1 MPAAPNQFQG
11 SIAAPT
17 IVSGARAV
25 SDVNATRIKVDVR
38 DDILEYDS
46 NANSLTLLTVKTTGR
61 REVGQYQ
68 YYWQEKDRFP
78 RDDRV
83 NDATD
88 LNASDQTLV
97 VDNGARFK
105 QWDVVLVVRT
115 GERILVTAVTSNSL
129 TVTRGLNSSAQIIL
143 DNDELQIIGNAYVEG
158 GDVGTSKSVQ
168 ARLPFNYTQQI
179 RTPFSFTGRD
189 EQTRMFGGK
198 DPNIERRWQG
208 VEHQISIEETFWW
221 GVRDTQTD
229 ATSGKLITF
238 TGGMDYYITTN
249 SYDINSIKFNERNF
263 TEALEVG
270 MRDGRGGKLGKKT
283 KVFYAGARYITEFE
297 TWAKARLY
305 YVPED
310 KVYGLDAMVFKS
322 AHGKVILID
331 HPLFDGENADK
342 AFLIDQNHARYV
354 FHVGRDTKL
363 LKGRG
368 GNGVDGETEEYMS
381 DVGIEVSLERSHMK
395 FFGLDV

>member
-1 MPAAPNQFQG
+1 MANQFQG
-11 SIAAPT
+11 PITAPT
-17 IVSGARAV
+17 IVTGIRAV
-25 SDVNATRIKVDVR
+25 TDVNAIRLKIDVR

-46 NANSLTLLTVKTTGR
+46 NANALTLLTVKTTGR

-78 RDDRV
+78 REDRV
-83 NDATD
+83 NAAAGYDNND
-88 LNASDQTLV
+88 VSIV

-105 QWDVVLVVRT
+105 QWDVVLVVVT
-115 GERILVTAVTSNSL
+115 GERLLVTAVSSNTL
-129 TVTRGLNSSAQIIL
+129 TVTRGLNGTQQNID
-143 DNDELQIIGNAYVEG
+143 DNTELQIIGNAYVEG
-158 GDVGTSKSVQ
+158 ADVGTSKSVQ
-168 ARLPFNYTQQI
+168 ARTPFNYTQQF

-189 EQTRMFGGK
+189 AVTRMFGGN

-208 VEHQISIEETFWW
+208 VEHAISMEETFIW

-229 ATSGKLITF
+229 ATSGKTISF
-238 TGGMDYYITTN
+238 TGGLDYYIATN
-249 SYDINSIKFNERNF
+249 SYDINNIDFNERNL

-270 MRDGRGGKLGKKT
+270 MRDGKGGKLGKKT
-283 KVFYAGARYITEFE
+283 KVFFAGARYITEFE
-297 TWAKARLY
+297 TWAKNRLY

-322 AHGKVILID
+322 AHGKIVLID
-331 HPLFDGENADK
+331 HPLFDGANSDK
-342 AFLIDQNHARYV
+342 AFLVDMNHVRYV

-368 GNGVDGETEEYMS
+368 GNGVDGETEEYLS
-381 DVGIEVSLERSHMK
+381 DAGVEVSLERSHMK
-395 FFGLDV
+395 FFGLKT

>member
-1 MPAAPNQFQG
+1 MANQFQG
-11 SIAAPT
+11 PIAAPT
-17 IVSGARAV
+17 IISGARAV
-25 SDVNATRIKVDVR
+25 TDVNATRLKVDVR

-46 NANSLTLLTVKTTGR
+46 NANALTLLTVKTTGR

-83 NDATD
+83 GTTGYDSNDT
-88 LNASDQTLV
+88 SV
-97 VDNGARFK
+97 VVVNGGRFK
-105 QWDVVLVVRT
+105 QWDVVLVVAT
-115 GERILVTAVTSNSL
+115 GERLLVTAVSSNTL
-129 TVTRGLNSSAQIIL
+129 TVTRGLNNTNADIAASA
-143 DNDELQIIGNAYVEG
+143 ELQIIGNAYVEG

-168 ARLPFNYTQQI
+168 ARLPFNYTQQV

-189 EQTRMFGGK
+189 EKTRMFGGN

-208 VEHQISIEETFWW
+208 VEHQISIEETFIW

-229 ATSGKLITF
+229 SSSGKLISF
-238 TGGMDYYITTN
+238 TGGLDYFISTN
-249 SYDINSIKFNERNF
+249 SYDINNIDFNERNL

-270 MRDGRGGKLGKKT
+270 MRDGKGGKMGRKT
-283 KVFYAGARYITEFE
+283 KVFFAGARYITEFE
-297 TWAKARLY
+297 TWAKNRLY

-331 HPLFDGENADK
+331 HPLFDGANADK
-342 AFLIDQNHARYV
+342 AFLVDMNHVRYV
-354 FHVGRDTKL
+354 YHVGRDTKL

-381 DVGIEVSLERSHMK
+381 DVGLEVSLERSCMK
-395 FFGLDV
+395 FFGLPL